1 MNLKFSICY
10 YLFFIVI
17 INILI
22 LSNGATAPD
31 NGKSLSKETGIYNGF
46 GNQVKEQDALDPS
59 ELLAQITSSGLLSC
73 RYETNYFMENIIK
86 FLVKYLSLIV
96 NFSAIFD
103 DRNYKSIHKKVSN
116 MASYLESRSSYS
128 HRSKILFNTH
138 ANELLR
144 YVNLAVNNKLFSLL
158 FTQSNN
164 ISKEVI
170 DTIVRNW
177 ENMVHTI
184 SKIVIL
190 LEKLSSLEVDS
201 NLRCSAKF
209 LIGVSNDCLR
219 MFSKCILKY
228 SKMTTSQFNSL
239 FASKIEQISKSTLS
253 VELNDDFGYLVNMGS
268 NFEKIVKS
276 IEAYN
281 KFLETGDPTLSSGE
295 IENAKSIIVNFFE
308 NGNLDET
315 GIFKKEETA
324 LISFEFLGLAAMNL
338 SLLDK
343 IKFLSFK
350 NEVEEACKSA
360 TLMINSRGT
369 EIRLSQTVVVT
380 IREEIRTLMRYQEF
394 LRLDFT
400 VMNLNNS
407 LLKSQILYFM
417 NCVYELLL
425 RAFEIVRK
433 EQSGES
439 GGKYISTIYSRLNPL
454 FEKALDHYKNTILN
468 FEQTHT
474 KSKKTSRVTISRDD
488 KKIMRRILSKD
499 SLKPNIYLTK
509 IKSDSA
515 KKRKIKIRK
524 NSNLDRLKQNVDKQ
538 GIEGAN
544 NGQPKKKSERQLKA
558 QILSETSQLLRVARM
573 MKNQQSYL
581 NKNNIADISSAI
593 GTVLEISGEI
603 LSSDGL
609 ISHEEQ
615 REIISGANDFSNLVS
630 NLRLIGDITNI
641 EFSLFADNSNESS
654 DPDNKSI
661 RKKTKILEQYSDQNS
676 LMTIEERRPK
686 LEDVVSLDSRKSI
699 DINKKKRKADETVRP
714 LSQIGPTADLFGKDA
729 TFATKKESRRT
740 NRTDKDSKIRRTF
753 RKSSQ
758 TRQKHTRARTNSSNK
773 NLNGSFSL
781 ADNKRTLKGTS
792 KKFYNKSY
800 INNSRRATKRILSK
814 NQSCFIINKKLI
826 DERTLVMVPPTLF
839 GQEIVQNMISTY
851 NIKILNFSHVS
862 VGSSYS
868 FIKQAILFCCDEIG
882 HLFFEIFPFLS
893 GIENMILKQ
902 IIMQMIILFKNLVSV
917 LIAKDRKRS
926 GLSRRITK

>member
-17 INILI
+17 INVLI
-22 LSNGATAPD
+22 LPNGATAPD
-31 NGKSLSKETGIYNGF
+31 NRKSLSKETGIYNGF

-116 MASYLESRSSYS
+116 LASYLESRSSYS
-128 HRSKILFNTH
+128 NRNKILFNTH

-170 DTIVRNW
+170 DNIVRNW
-177 ENMVHTI
+177 ENLAHTI
-184 SKIVIL
+184 SKMVIL

-201 NLRCSAKF
+201 NLRCTAKF

-228 SKMTTSQFNSL
+228 YKMTTSQFNSL

-268 NFEKIVKS
+268 NFEKIVRS

-281 KFLETGDPTLSSGE
+281 KFLETGDPTLSNGE

-338 SLLDK
+338 SSLDK
-343 IKFLSFK
+343 TKFLSFK

-417 NCVYELLL
+417 NFVYELLL

-439 GGKYISTIYSRLNPL
+439 GGKYISTIYCKLNPL

-468 FEQTHT
+468 FEQTQT
-474 KSKKTSRVTISRDD
+474 KSKKTSRGTISRDG

-499 SLKPNIYLTK
+499 RLKPSIYLTK

-515 KKRKIKIRK
+515 KKTRKIKIRK
-524 NSNLDRLKQNVDKQ
+524 KNNLDRLKQNVDKQ
-538 GIEGAN
+538 GIEGVN
-544 NGQPKKKSERQLKA
+544 NDQPKKKSERQLKA
-558 QILSETSQLLRVARM
+558 QTLSETSQLLRVARM
-573 MKNQQSYL
+573 MKNQQGYL
-581 NKNNIADISSAI
+581 NKNNIADISIAI

-603 LSSDGL
+603 LSFDGL

-615 REIISGANDFSNLVS
+615 REIISSANDFSNLVS
-630 NLRLIGDITNI
+630 NLRSIGDMTNT
-641 EFSLFADNSNESS
+641 EFSLFADNSNEAS

-661 RKKTKILEQYSDQNS
+661 GKKTKILEQYSDQNS
-676 LMTIEERRPK
+676 LMTLEERRPK
-686 LEDVVSLDSRKSI
+686 LEDVVSLGSRKLI
-699 DINKKKRKADETVRP
+699 NKNKKKRKADDTVRP

-729 TFATKKESRRT
+729 TFATKKESRH
-740 NRTDKDSKIRRTF
+740 TF
-753 RKSSQ
+753 GKSSK
-758 TRQKHTRARTNSSNK
+758 TRQKHTRARTNSSNE
-773 NLNGSFSL
+773 NLNNSFSL
-781 ADNKRTLKGTS
+781 ADNKRTLKGAS
-792 KKFYNKSY
+792 KKIYDKSY
-800 INNSRRATKRILSK
+800 INHSRRAAKRILSK